1 MNSFP
6 KAAVATQVLQTQC
19 LNTTE
24 IFSLTV
30 LESRSLKP
38 RCGGMLSLNALEAA
52 PFTPLLACG
61 GLSIWRAHSL
71 EKKCAAGKEWRQ
83 EEKGITENEVV
94 VWHRQLDGHE
104 FEQAPGVDDGQVSLA
119 CCSIWGHKESGTT
132 EWPNWLTDN
141 IILNGKKYCFP
152 TKIRIRQRC
161 LLSSLYFSFVL

>member
-61 GLSIWRAHSL
+61 GLSISYSSPYLCLHMAIFL
-71 EKKCAAGKEWRQ
+71 LC
-83 EEKGITENEVV
+83 
-94 VWHRQLDGHE
+94 
-104 FEQAPGVDDGQVSLA
+104 VSV
-119 CCSIWGHKESGTT
+119 SE
-132 EWPNWLTDN
+132 
-141 IILNGKKYCFP
+141 
-152 TKIRIRQRC
+152 
-161 LLSSLYFSFVL
+161 SSLFIRTTIMGFRAYPNLL